1 LRKNAL
7 LITASLLCLTLLLSP
22 IFTAFTTA
30 IPVGNRLREHVVW
43 DPDPTV
49 LDWVSGHPMGYH
61 EDQTAAFRVAIDNV
75 ATGQYY

>member
-1 LRKNAL
+1 LRKNVL

-43 DPDPTV
+43 DPDLTV